1 MSTSARQTFL
11 ELSSAA
17 TGFSVAELQTTG
29 VQDTYYDC
37 IAKIFGAGLLGELFA
52 AWDELG
58 IKATG
63 VKVTGVKATS
73 VNVSSETD
81 LPDQQFEK
89 TLVTDNK
96 YGPMIKNIIS
106 LWYLGQWNQMPAA
119 WRNAYGASA
128 HDVTYIVSTA
138 AYREGLVWPSISAHP
153 MGAKQPGYASWS
165 IAPR

>member
-37 IAKIFGAGLLGELFA
+37 IAKIFGAGLLGELFD
-52 AWDELG
+52 AWQDLE
-58 IKATG
+58 IKATSDN
-63 VKVTGVKATS
+63 A
-73 VNVSSETD
+73 SSETD
-81 LPDQQFEK
+81 LQDQQFEK
-89 TLVTDNK
+89 TLVTDTK

-106 LWYLGQWNQMPAA
+106 LWYLGQWNQMPPE
-119 WRNAYGASA
+119 WRNAYGTSA

-138 AYREGLVWPSISAHP
+138 AYREGLVWPSIGAHP